1 MTEICSLADLHAH
14 YGEVSALAA
23 KKEIKHLDRHAREF
37 IARSPFLVMS
47 TADADGWPDASPK
60 GDAAGFV
67 TVEDDRQLLLPD
79 RPGNNR
85 VDGFKNLMTN
95 PKLGLIFFV
104 PGVDHTLRV
113 NGHAKLLTDPAVCA
127 RFAVNG
133 KPARAVVKIMTEQVF
148 FHCGK
153 ALIRSRLW
161 KPDGWPPNSGL
172 ATLGAALADQIGGMS
187 SSDAEAKVQESIR
200 SRLY

>member
-1 MTEICSLADLHAH
+1 MTEICSIEDLHAH
-14 YGEVSALAA
+14 YGAVSTLAA
-23 KKEIKHLDRHAREF
+23 KKEIKHLDQHAREF

-60 GDAAGFV
+60 GDAPGFV
-67 TVEDDRQLLLPD
+67 TVDDDRHLLLPD

-95 PKLGLIFFV
+95 PKIGLIFFV

-113 NGHAKLLTDPAVCA
+113 NGRARLLIESAICA
-127 RFAVNG
+127 RFSVNG
-133 KPARAVVKIMTEQVF
+133 KPARAVVKIVTEQVF

-161 KPDGWPPNSGL
+161 KPEAWQPTSGL

-187 SSDAEAKVQESIR
+187 SVEAEAKVQESIR
-200 SRLY
+200 LRLY

>member
-1 MTEICSLADLHAH
+1 MTEICSLEDLRAH
-14 YGEVSALAA
+14 YGEATALAA
-23 KKEIKHLDRHAREF
+23 RKEINHLDRHAREF

-47 TADADGWPDASPK
+47 TADVDGWPDASPK
-60 GDAAGFV
+60 GDAPGFV
-67 TVEDDRQLLLPD
+67 TVDDDRHLLLPD
-79 RPGNNR
+79 RIGNNR

-113 NGHAKLLTDPAVCA
+113 NGHARLLTEPAMCA
-127 RFAVNG
+127 RFSING
-133 KPARAVVKIMTEQVF
+133 KPARAVVRIMAEQVF

-153 ALIRSRLW
+153 ALIRSKLW
-161 KPDGWPPNSGL
+161 TPESWQPTSGL
-172 ATLGAALADQIGGMS
+172 ATLGAALADQIGGIS
-187 SSDAEAKVQESIR
+187 SRDAEEKVQESIR

>member
-1 MTEICSLADLHAH
+1 MTEICSLEALRAH
-14 YGEVSALAA
+14 YGEVSSLAA
-23 KKEIKHLDRHAREF
+23 RKEIKHLDRHAREF
-37 IARSPFLVMS
+37 IARSPFLVMA

-60 GDAAGFV
+60 GDAPGFV

-113 NGHAKLLTDPAVCA
+113 NGTARLLTDPAVCA
-127 RFAVNG
+127 RFSVNG
-133 KPARAVVKIMTEQVF
+133 KPPRAVVKIMTEQVF

-161 KPDGWPPNSGL
+161 KPDGWQPNSGL
-172 ATLGAALADQIGGMS
+172 ATLGAALADQIGGMT
-187 SSDAEAKVQESIR
+187 SSDAEEKVQDSIR
-200 SRLY
+200 LRLY

>member
-1 MTEICSLADLHAH
+1 MTEICSIEDLHAH
-14 YGEVSALAA
+14 YGAVSTLAA
-23 KKEIKHLDRHAREF
+23 KKEIKHLDQHAREF

-60 GDAAGFV
+60 GDAPGFV
-67 TVEDDRQLLLPD
+67 TVDDDRHLLLPD

-95 PKLGLIFFV
+95 PKIGLIFFV

-113 NGHAKLLTDPAVCA
+113 NGRARLLIEPAICA
-127 RFAVNG
+127 RFSVNG
-133 KPARAVVKIMTEQVF
+133 KPARAVVKIVTEQVF

-153 ALIRSRLW
+153 ALIRSKLW
-161 KPDGWPPNSGL
+161 KPEAWQPTSGL

-187 SSDAEAKVQESIR
+187 SVEAEAKVQESIR
-200 SRLY
+200 LRLY

>member
-1 MTEICSLADLHAH
+1 MTEICSLEALRAH
-14 YGEVSALAA
+14 YGEVSPLAA
-23 KKEIKHLDRHAREF
+23 RKEIKHLDRHAREF

-60 GDAAGFV
+60 GDAPGFV
-67 TVEDDRQLLLPD
+67 TVEDEHHLLLPD
-79 RPGNNR
+79 RIGNNR

-95 PKLGLIFFV
+95 PKIGLIFLV
-104 PGVDHTLRV
+104 PGIDHTLRV
-113 NGHAKLLTDPAVCA
+113 NGATRLLTDEATCA

-133 KPARAVVKIMTEQVF
+133 KPARAVVRIEAQQVF

-161 KPDGWPPNSGL
+161 KSEMWQPTTGL
-172 ATLGAALADQIGGMS
+172 ASLGAALADQIGGITHA
-187 SSDAEAKVQESIR
+187 DAEEKIQESIR

>member
-1 MTEICSLADLHAH
+1 MTEICSIEDLHAH
-14 YGEVSALAA
+14 YGAVSTLAA
-23 KKEIKHLDRHAREF
+23 KKEIKHLDQNAREF

-60 GDAAGFV
+60 GDAPGFV
-67 TVEDDRQLLLPD
+67 TVDDDRHLLLPD

-95 PKLGLIFFV
+95 PKIGLIFFV

-113 NGHAKLLTDPAVCA
+113 NGRARLLIESAICA
-127 RFAVNG
+127 RFSVNG
-133 KPARAVVKIMTEQVF
+133 KPARAVVKIVTEQVF

-161 KPDGWPPNSGL
+161 KPEAWQPTSGL

-187 SSDAEAKVQESIR
+187 SVEAEAKVQESIR
-200 SRLY
+200 LRLY

>member
-1 MTEICSLADLHAH
+1 MTEICSIDALHAH
-14 YGEVSALAA
+14 YGEVSPLAA
-23 KKEIKHLDRHAREF
+23 RKEIDHLDRHARDF

-60 GDAAGFV
+60 GDAPGFV
-67 TVEDDRQLLLPD
+67 TVEDDRHLLLPD
-79 RPGNNR
+79 RIGNNR

-95 PKLGLIFFV
+95 PKIGLIFFV

-113 NGHAKLLTDPAVCA
+113 NGTTRLLTEPATCA
-127 RFAVNG
+127 RFEVNG
-133 KPARAVVKIMTEQVF
+133 KPARAVVEIAVKQVF

-161 KPDGWPPNSGL
+161 KSKMWLPTDGL
-172 ATLGAALADQIGGMS
+172 ASLGAALADQIGGIS
-187 SSDAEAKVQESIR
+187 STDAEEKVQESIR
-200 SRLY
+200 TRLY